1 MKTMVFIM
9 LIALITSACGWHLRG
24 AVAGEDALA
33 LSAPISLSINTK
45 DDHSPLINSL
55 RQTLSSH
62 KITEVTG
69 PSSDYQLQ
77 IGSEQL
83 DKRTAGVGSDALTS
97 AYEIILK
104 VDYQILQGASSLT
117 PINTSASLARTYN
130 YNVKN
135 ANGATQEEALILR
148 EMRRELAQQLLRRLK
163 VLSQKHAAKQSAIA
177 TPAQAQPNVQAAP

>member
-1 MKTMVFIM
+1 
-9 LIALITSACGWHLRG
+9 
-24 AVAGEDALA
+24 
-33 LSAPISLSINTK
+33 
-45 DDHSPLINSL
+45 
-55 RQTLSSH
+55 
-62 KITEVTG
+62 
-69 PSSDYQLQ
+69 
-77 IGSEQL
+77 
-83 DKRTAGVGSDALTS
+83 
-97 AYEIILK
+97 